1 MKKLSILLASILMAT
16 SLSAKTMGI
25 TSYESAK
32 QKAMGGATILS
43 EVNENALINNPALL
57 NEIKGWELNIFGIA
71 SSVSA
76 ETPEI
81 MDGIT
86 SMLDDIDKLGD
97 AEDKIV
103 NLLAAYLDGKT
114 YEDGG
119 KVYNQDLH
127 KLSNKKLVLEVTNVI
142 GAFAKRGFGVGVF
155 TAVNVNDLRLVN
167 KPSSPEIIVD
177 IGATVQV
184 PVGLAMD
191 FGKNNQYIV
200 GTSIKGIAGANAR
213 AKANAG
219 DLAGGDDTDIPVEV
233 ESYSGI
239 AVDLGTIYKSKY
251 LNYALTVNNAFAKI
265 DAVSID
271 KDENETTID
280 GAKLPTIVNVAIS
293 NKFDK
298 KDRLDT
304 WWDKYAFW
312 TLELKNITN
321 ADINGDGYN
330 DENFYKKIHFGASSH
345 VFNNKW
351 VKLELRGGLNQGYP
365 TFGFGSELFS
375 FLNLDYAYSTR
386 ETGLTV
392 GSKPETLHTI
402 SLDFR
407 M

>member
-86 SMLDDIDKLGD
+86 SMLDDVDKLGD

-103 NLLAAYLDGKT
+103 NLLAAYLDGKQ
-114 YEDGG
+114 YIDGG

-219 DLAGGDDTDIPVEV
+219 DLAGGDDTDIPITV
-233 ESYSGI
+233 ESYSGL
-239 AVDLGTIYKSKY
+239 AVDLGAIYKSKY
-251 LNYALTVNNAFAKI
+251 LNYAFTVNNAFGKI
-265 DAVSID
+265 EAVETKNDIETDID
-271 KDENETTID
+271 RE
-280 GAKLPTIVNVAIS
+280 LPTVINVAIS

-304 WWDKYAFW
+304 WWDKHAFW

-321 ADINGDGYN
+321 ADINGDGYD
-330 DENFYKKIHFGASSH
+330 DENFYKKIHLGASSH
-345 VFNNKW
+345 VFNNNW
-351 VKLELRGGLNQGYP
+351 VRLELRGGLNQGYP

-386 ETGLTV
+386 EAGLTV

>member
-1 MKKLSILLASILMAT
+1 MKKLSILLASILMV
-16 SLSAKTMGI
+16 SSISAKTMGV

-43 EVNENALINNPALL
+43 EVNENALVNNPALL
-57 NEIKGWELNIFGIA
+57 NEIDGWELNIFGLA
-71 SSVSA
+71 SSISA

-81 MDGIT
+81 AEGIT
-86 SMLDDIDKLGD
+86 SMMDEIDGLS
-97 AEDKIV
+97 EDKIV
-103 NLLAAYLDGKT
+103 NVLTAYLDGKT
-114 YEDGG
+114 YTDGG

-127 KLSNKKLVLEVTNVI
+127 KLSNKKLILEVTNVI
-142 GAFAKRGFGVGVF
+142 GAFAKRGFGAGVF
-155 TAVNVNDLRLVN
+155 TSVNVNDLRLVN
-167 KPSSPEIIVD
+167 KPASPEVIVD

-191 FGKNNQYIV
+191 FGKNKQYIV
-200 GTSIKGIAGANAR
+200 GTTIKGIAGANAS
-213 AKANAG
+213 AKASAA
-219 DLAGGDDTDIPVEV
+219 DLAGGSGDTDIPITV
-233 ESYSGI
+233 ESYSGL

-251 LNYALTVNNAFAKI
+251 LNYALTVNNAFGKI
-265 DAVSID
+265 EAVSID

-280 GAKLPTIVNVAIS
+280 GAKLPTVVNVAIS

-321 ADINGDGYN
+321 ADINGDGYD
-330 DENFYKKIHFGASSH
+330 DENFYKKIHLGASSH
-345 VFNNKW
+345 VFDNKW
-351 VKLELRGGLNQGYP
+351 VRLELRGGLNQGYP

-386 ETGLTV
+386 EAGLTV

>member
-1 MKKLSILLASILMAT
+1 MKKLSILLASILLV
-16 SLSAKTMGI
+16 SSVSAKTIGV
-25 TSYESAK
+25 TNYESAK

-57 NEIKGWELNIFGIA
+57 NEIDKWELNILGLATSI
-71 SSVSA
+71 SA

-81 MDGIT
+81 AEGIT
-86 SMLDDIDKLGD
+86 SMMDEVDGLK
-97 AEDKIV
+97 EEKIV
-103 NLLAAYLDGKT
+103 NVLAAYLDGKEWKDNET
-114 YEDGG
+114 Q
-119 KVYNQDLH
+119 KIYNQDKH
-127 KLSNKKLVLEVTNVI
+127 KLSNEKLVLEVTNVLL
-142 GAFAKRGFGVGVF
+142 AFAKRGFGVGVF

-167 KPSSPEIIVD
+167 KPASPEVIVD

-184 PVGLAMD
+184 PIGIAME
-191 FGKNNQYIV
+191 FGKNNEYIV
-200 GTSIKGIAGANAR
+200 GTSIKGIAGANAT
-213 AKANAG
+213 AKLTAA
-219 DLAGGDDTDIPVEV
+219 DLAGDKDVEDLI
-233 ESYSGI
+233 ESQSYSGL

-251 LNYALTVNNAFAKI
+251 LNYALTVNNAFGKI
-265 DAVSID
+265 EATSTINDV
-271 KDENETTID
+271 ETTID

-304 WWDKYAFW
+304 WWDKHAFW

-321 ADINGDGYN
+321 ADINGDGYD
-330 DENFYKKIHFGASSH
+330 DENFYKKIHLGASSH

-351 VKLELRGGLNQGYP
+351 VRLELRGGLNQGYP

-386 ETGLTV
+386 EAGLTV
-392 GSKPETLHTI
+392 ESKPETLHTI

-407 M
+407 I

>member
-1 MKKLSILLASILMAT
+1 MKKLSILLASILMV
-16 SLSAKTMGI
+16 SSISAKTMGV

-43 EVNENALINNPALL
+43 EVNENALVNNPALL
-57 NEIKGWELNIFGIA
+57 NEIDGWELNIFGLA
-71 SSVSA
+71 SSTST

-81 MDGIT
+81 AEGIT
-86 SMLDDIDKLGD
+86 SMMDEIDGLS
-97 AEDKIV
+97 EDKIV
-103 NLLAAYLDGKT
+103 NVLTAYLDGKT
-114 YEDGG
+114 YTDGG

-127 KLSNKKLVLEVTNVI
+127 KLSNKKLILEVTNVI
-142 GAFAKRGFGVGVF
+142 TAFAKRGFGAGVF
-155 TAVNVNDLRLVN
+155 TSVNVNDLRLVN
-167 KPSSPEIIVD
+167 KPASPEVIVD

-191 FGKNNQYIV
+191 FGKNKQYIV
-200 GTSIKGIAGANAR
+200 GTTIKGIAGANAN
-213 AKANAG
+213 AKASAA
-219 DLAGGDDTDIPVEV
+219 DLAGGSGDTDIPITV
-233 ESYSGI
+233 ESYSGL

-251 LNYALTVNNAFAKI
+251 LNYALTVNNAFGKI
-265 DAVSID
+265 EAVSID

-280 GAKLPTIVNVAIS
+280 GTKLPTVINVAIS

-304 WWDKYAFW
+304 WWDKHAFW

-321 ADINGDGYN
+321 ADINGDGYD

-351 VKLELRGGLNQGYP
+351 VRLELRGGLNQGYP

-386 ETGLTV
+386 EAGLTV

>member
-1 MKKLSILLASILMAT
+1 MKKLSILLASILMV
-16 SLSAKTMGI
+16 SSISAKTMGV

-43 EVNENALINNPALL
+43 EVNENALVNNPALL
-57 NEIKGWELNIFGIA
+57 NEIDGWELNIFGLA
-71 SSVSA
+71 SSISA

-81 MDGIT
+81 AEGIT
-86 SMLDDIDKLGD
+86 SMMDEIDGLS
-97 AEDKIV
+97 EDKIV
-103 NLLAAYLDGKT
+103 NVLTAYLDGKT
-114 YEDGG
+114 YTDGG

-127 KLSNKKLVLEVTNVI
+127 KLSNKKLILEVTNVI
-142 GAFAKRGFGVGVF
+142 GAFAKRGFGAGVF
-155 TAVNVNDLRLVN
+155 TSVNVNDLRLVN
-167 KPSSPEIIVD
+167 KPASPEVIVD

-191 FGKNNQYIV
+191 FGKNKQYIV
-200 GTSIKGIAGANAR
+200 GTTIKGIAGANAS
-213 AKANAG
+213 AKASAA
-219 DLAGGDDTDIPVEV
+219 DLAGGSGDTDIPITV
-233 ESYSGI
+233 ESYSGL

-251 LNYALTVNNAFAKI
+251 LNYALTVNNAFGKI
-265 DAVSID
+265 EAVSID

-280 GAKLPTIVNVAIS
+280 GAKLPTVINVAIS

-321 ADINGDGYN
+321 ADINGDGYD
-330 DENFYKKIHFGASSH
+330 DENFYKKIHLGASSH
-345 VFNNKW
+345 VFDNKW
-351 VKLELRGGLNQGYP
+351 VRLELRGGLNQGYP

-386 ETGLTV
+386 EAGLTV

>member
-1 MKKLSILLASILMAT
+1 MKKLSILLASILLV
-16 SLSAKTMGI
+16 SSVSAKTIGV
-25 TSYESAK
+25 TNYESAK

-57 NEIKGWELNIFGIA
+57 NEIDKWELNILGLATSI
-71 SSVSA
+71 SA

-81 MDGIT
+81 AEGIT
-86 SMLDDIDKLGD
+86 SMMDDVDGLK
-97 AEDKIV
+97 EEKIV
-103 NLLAAYLDGKT
+103 NVLASYLDGKEWKDNET
-114 YEDGG
+114 Q
-119 KVYNQDLH
+119 KIYNQDKH
-127 KLSNKKLVLEVTNVI
+127 KLSNEKLVLEVTNVLL
-142 GAFAKRGFGVGVF
+142 AFAKRGFGVGVF

-167 KPSSPEIIVD
+167 KPASPEVIVD

-184 PVGLAMD
+184 PIGIAME
-191 FGKNNQYIV
+191 FGKNNEYIV
-200 GTSIKGIAGANAR
+200 GTSIKGIAGANAT
-213 AKANAG
+213 AKLTAA
-219 DLAGGDDTDIPVEV
+219 DLAGDKDVEDLI
-233 ESYSGI
+233 ESQSYSGL

-251 LNYALTVNNAFAKI
+251 LNYALTVNNAFGKI
-265 DAVSID
+265 EATSTINDV
-271 KDENETTID
+271 ETTID

-321 ADINGDGYN
+321 ADINGDGYD
-330 DENFYKKIHFGASSH
+330 DENFYKKIHLGASSH
-345 VFNNKW
+345 VFDNKW
-351 VKLELRGGLNQGYP
+351 VRLELRGGLNQGYP

-386 ETGLTV
+386 EAGLTV